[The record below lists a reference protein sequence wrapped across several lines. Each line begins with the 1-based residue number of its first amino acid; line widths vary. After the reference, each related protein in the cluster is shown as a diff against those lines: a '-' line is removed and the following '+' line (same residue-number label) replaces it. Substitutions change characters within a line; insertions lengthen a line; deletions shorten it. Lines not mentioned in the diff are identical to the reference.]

1 MLPFLSAEPRGR
13 SAGISTMGT
22 PMNRLAGESS
32 PYLRQHAENPV
43 DWYPWGE
50 EAFARARADGRPII
64 LSVGYSACHWCHV
77 MAHESFEDPA
87 TAALMNDWF
96 VNVKV
101 DREERP
107 DVDAVYMTVTQALT
121 GQGGWPMTVFL
132 TPDLKPF
139 YAGTYFPAVDSH
151 GRPAFPRLLRSIH
164 EAWEASREQVM
175 DSAEKITAQLQ
186 EATHRVNSGSGAALD
201 AALPAR
207 VVEALRNEF
216 DEEWGGFGGAPKFP
230 SPSNLEFLL
239 AYHASHPDDPLEP
252 RALDLVT
259 HTLRRMMDG
268 GIYDHLGGGFHRYSV
283 DARWLVPHFEKML
296 YDNAQLARL
305 YLHAFQL
312 TGDPAFERV
321 VRETLGYLE
330 REMLDPAGGF
340 TAAQDADTEG
350 IEGKF
355 FVWSPAQIDAVLGP
369 EDGRLFRTVYGVT
382 DAGNFEDPH
391 HPEFGRQNVLHRPR
405 ALDDCARDLGLDVA
419 ALEAHLP
426 ALRKRLLVE
435 REQRVYPGLDDK
447 VLASWNGLALAA
459 FAECG
464 RVFDDAHYVEVAT
477 RTATFLRSQMW
488 DAGLL
493 HTWKDGEA
501 KVDGLLEDYAY
512 VGLGLLE
519 LFKATGDIAHLHWA
533 QRLLDDALDH
543 FHDEENGGFFESPLD
558 GEELLL
564 RQKPFFDAATPS
576 GNGAMALL
584 STWLARYTGNE
595 EWEAI
600 GGEVLALVA
609 GQLQRAVTGFGSTLL
624 ALDLIAAPPREIAIV
639 GAPELRAPF
648 EREVAQ
654 RFLPTTVIVPASSG
668 GLLPVLE
675 GRAAAPGEATA
686 YVCEAMVCGLPAHT
700 PEMLREQLN
709 AAQR

>member
-1 MLPFLSAEPRGR
+1 
-13 SAGISTMGT
+13 
-22 PMNRLAGESS
+22 MNRLAGESS

-50 EAFARARADGRPII
+50 EAFVRARTDGKPII

-77 MAHESFEDPA
+77 MAHESFEDPS

-164 EAWEASREQVM
+164 EAWEAGHEKVVE
-175 DSAEKITAQLQ
+175 SAEKITAQLQ
-186 EATHRVNSGSGAALD
+186 EATHRVNSGSGAAID

-216 DEEWGGFGGAPKFP
+216 DTEWGGFGGAPKFP

-252 RALDLVT
+252 SALDLVT

-305 YLHAFQL
+305 YLHAFQI
-312 TGDPAFERV
+312 TGHPAFERV
-321 VRETLGYLE
+321 VRETLAYLE

-350 IEGKF
+350 IEGMKKARA
-355 FVWSPAQIDAVLGP
+355 AQ
-369 EDGRLFRTVYGVT
+369 
-382 DAGNFEDPH
+382 
-391 HPEFGRQNVLHRPR
+391 
-405 ALDDCARDLGLDVA
+405 
-419 ALEAHLP
+419 
-426 ALRKRLLVE
+426 
-435 REQRVYPGLDDK
+435 
-447 VLASWNGLALAA
+447 
-459 FAECG
+459 FAEPW
-464 RVFDDAHYVEVAT
+464 
-477 RTATFLRSQMW
+477 LR
-488 DAGLL
+488 
-493 HTWKDGEA
+493 
-501 KVDGLLEDYAY
+501 
-512 VGLGLLE
+512 
-519 LFKATGDIAHLHWA
+519 
-533 QRLLDDALDH
+533 
-543 FHDEENGGFFESPLD
+543 
-558 GEELLL
+558 
-564 RQKPFFDAATPS
+564 
-576 GNGAMALL
+576 
-584 STWLARYTGNE
+584 
-595 EWEAI
+595 
-600 GGEVLALVA
+600 
-609 GQLQRAVTGFGSTLL
+609 
-624 ALDLIAAPPREIAIV
+624 
-639 GAPELRAPF
+639 
-648 EREVAQ
+648 
-654 RFLPTTVIVPASSG
+654 
-668 GLLPVLE
+668 
-675 GRAAAPGEATA
+675 
-686 YVCEAMVCGLPAHT
+686 
-700 PEMLREQLN
+700 
-709 AAQR
+709 

>member
-1 MLPFLSAEPRGR
+1 
-13 SAGISTMGT
+13 
-22 PMNRLAGESS
+22 MNRLAGESS

-43 DWYPWGE
+43 DWYPWGD
-50 EAFARARADGRPII
+50 EAFARARADGKPII

-87 TAALMNDWF
+87 TAAQMNEWF

-139 YAGTYFPAVDSH
+139 YAGTYFPAVDNH
-151 GRPAFPRLLRSIH
+151 GRPAFTRLLRSIH
-164 EAWEASREQVM
+164 EAWEAGREKVV
-175 DSAEKITAQLQ
+175 DSAEQITKQLQ
-186 EATHRVNSGSGAALD
+186 EATRRVNSGSGAAID
-201 AALPAR
+201 AALPTR

-216 DEEWGGFGGAPKFP
+216 DVVGGGLGGAPMFP
-230 SPSNLEFLL
+230 SPSNLEFVM
-239 AYHASHPDDPLEP
+239 AYDTSHPDDPLEP
-252 RALDLVT
+252 RALHLVT

-305 YLHAFQL
+305 YLHAFQI

-330 REMLDPAGGF
+330 REMLDRSGGF
-340 TAAQDADTEG
+340 YAAQDADTEG

-355 FVWSPAQIDAVLGP
+355 FVWSPAQIDAILGA

-391 HPEFGRQNVLHRPR
+391 HPEFGRQNILHRPR
-405 ALDDCARDLGLDVA
+405 LIEACARDLGLDVA
-419 ALEAHLP
+419 ALEARLP
-426 ALRKRLLVE
+426 ALRERLLAE
-435 REQRVYPGLDDK
+435 RETRVHPGLDDK

-464 RVFDDAHYVEVAT
+464 RVLGDAHYVEVAT
-477 RTATFLRSQMW
+477 RTATFLRRQMW

-519 LFKATGDIAHLHWA
+519 LFEATGDIAHLHWA

-543 FHDEENGGFFESPLD
+543 FHDEASGGFFESPLD
-558 GEELLL
+558 GEELIL

-576 GNGAMALL
+576 GNGAMAQLA
-584 STWLARYTGNE
+584 TWLARYTGNE
-595 EWEAI
+595 EWETI

-648 EREVAQ
+648 EREVAR
-654 RFLPTTVIVPASSG
+654 RFLPTTVIVPAASG

-675 GRAAAPGEATA
+675 GRGVAPGEATA
-686 YVCEAMVCGLPAHT
+686 YVCEAMVCELPART
-700 PEMLREQLN
+700 PEMLREQLDH
-709 AAQR
+709 AR

>member
-1 MLPFLSAEPRGR
+1 
-13 SAGISTMGT
+13 
-22 PMNRLAGESS
+22 MNRLAGESS

-43 DWYPWGE
+43 DWYPWGD
-50 EAFARARADGRPII
+50 EAFARARTDGKPII

-77 MAHESFEDPA
+77 MAHESFEDPS

-121 GQGGWPMTVFL
+121 GSGGWPMTVFL

-151 GRPAFPRLLRSIH
+151 GRPAFARLLRSIH
-164 EAWEASREQVM
+164 EAWEADREKVV

-186 EATHRVNSGSGAALD
+186 EATHRVNTGGGAAID

-216 DEEWGGFGGAPKFP
+216 DAEWGGFGGAPKFP
-230 SPSNLEFLL
+230 TPSNLEFLL

-252 RALDLVT
+252 SALDLVT

-312 TGDPAFERV
+312 TADSAFERV
-321 VRETLGYLE
+321 VRETLAYLE

-382 DAGNFEDPH
+382 ADGNFEDPH

-405 ALDDCARDLGLDVA
+405 PLEECARDLGLDVA
-419 ALEAHLP
+419 TLEARLP
-426 ALRKRLLVE
+426 ALRERLLAE
-435 REQRVYPGLDDK
+435 REQRVHPGLDDK

-464 RVFDDAHYVEVAT
+464 RVLGDAHYVEVAT
-477 RTATFLRSQMW
+477 RTATFLRRQMW

-543 FHDEENGGFFESPLD
+543 FHDEESGGFFESPLD

-648 EREVAQ
+648 EREVAR

-675 GRAAAPGEATA
+675 GRAVAPGEAAA
-686 YVCEAMVCGLPAHT
+686 YVCEAMVCGLPARM
-700 PEMLREQLN
+700 PEMLREQLD
-709 AAQR
+709 AAGR

>member
-1 MLPFLSAEPRGR
+1 
-13 SAGISTMGT
+13 
-22 PMNRLAGESS
+22 MNRLAGESS

-50 EAFARARADGRPII
+50 EAFARARSDGKPII

-77 MAHESFEDPA
+77 MAHESFEDPTIA
-87 TAALMNDWF
+87 GLMNDWF
-96 VNVKV
+96 VNIKV

-121 GQGGWPMTVFL
+121 RGQGGWPMTVFL

-139 YAGTYFPAVDSH
+139 YAGTYFPAVDAH
-151 GRPAFPRLLRSIH
+151 GRTAFPRLLELIH
-164 EAWEASREQVM
+164 TAWEADREKVV
-175 DSAEKITAQLQ
+175 DDAAKITTQLQ
-186 EATHRVNSGSGAALD
+186 EATHRANSGSGSGTAID
-201 AALPAR
+201 AALPTR

-216 DEEWGGFGGAPKFP
+216 DEEWGGFGHAPKFP

-239 AYHASHPDDPLEP
+239 AYYASHPDDPLEP
-252 RALDLVT
+252 SGLDLVT

-305 YLHAFQL
+305 YLHAFQI

-321 VRETLGYLE
+321 VRETLAYLE
-330 REMLDPAGGF
+330 REMLDRAGGF
-340 TAAQDADTEG
+340 YAAQDADTEG

-355 FVWSPAQIDAVLGP
+355 FVWSPAQIDTVLGA
-369 EDGRLFRTVYGVT
+369 EDGHIFRTVYAVT

-391 HPEFGRQNVLHRPR
+391 HPEFGRQNILHRPR
-405 ALDDCARDLGLDVA
+405 PLDDSASELGIDVA
-419 ALEAHLP
+419 TLEA
-426 ALRKRLLVE
+426 RLLAMRDQLLAE
-435 REQRVYPGLDDK
+435 RETRVHPGLDDK

-464 RVFDDAHYVEVAT
+464 RVLGDSHYVEIAT
-477 RTATFLRSQMW
+477 GTATFLRRQMW

-493 HTWKDGEA
+493 HTWKDGET

-519 LFKATGDIAHLHWA
+519 LFKTTGDIAHLHWA

-543 FHDEENGGFFESPLD
+543 FHDEEGGGFFESPLD

-576 GNGAMALL
+576 GNGAMALF

-595 EWEAI
+595 EWETI
-600 GGEVLALVA
+600 GIEVLALVA
-609 GQLQRAVTGFGSTLL
+609 GQFQRAVTGFGSTLL
-624 ALDLIAAPPREIAIV
+624 ALDLIAAPPREVAIV

-648 EREVAQ
+648 EREVAR
-654 RFLPTTVIVPASSG
+654 RFLPTTVIVPAASG

-675 GRAAAPGEATA
+675 GRGVALGEATA
-686 YVCEAMVCGLPAHT
+686 YVCEAMACGQPART
-700 PEMLREQLN
+700 PDMLREQLD
-709 AAQR
+709 AARR

>member
-1 MLPFLSAEPRGR
+1 
-13 SAGISTMGT
+13 
-22 PMNRLAGESS
+22 MNRLAGESS

-43 DWYPWGE
+43 DWYPWGD
-50 EAFARARADGRPII
+50 EAFARARADGKPII

-87 TAALMNDWF
+87 TAAQMNEWF

-139 YAGTYFPAVDSH
+139 YAGTYFPAVDNH
-151 GRPAFPRLLRSIH
+151 GRPAFTRLLRSIH
-164 EAWEASREQVM
+164 EAWEAGREKMV
-175 DSAEKITAQLQ
+175 DSAEQITKQLQ
-186 EATHRVNSGSGAALD
+186 EATRRVNSGSGAAID
-201 AALPAR
+201 AALPTR

-230 SPSNLEFLL
+230 SPSNLEFLM
-239 AYHASHPDDPLEP
+239 AYDTSHPDDPLEP
-252 RALDLVT
+252 RALHLVT

-305 YLHAFQL
+305 YLHAFQI

-330 REMLDPAGGF
+330 REMLDRSGGF
-340 TAAQDADTEG
+340 YAAQDADTEG

-355 FVWSPAQIDAVLGP
+355 FVWSPAQIDAILGA

-391 HPEFGRQNVLHRPR
+391 HPEFGRQNILHRPR
-405 ALDDCARDLGLDVA
+405 LIEACARDLGLDVA
-419 ALEAHLP
+419 ALEARLP
-426 ALRKRLLVE
+426 ALRERLLAE
-435 REQRVYPGLDDK
+435 RETRVHPGLDDN

-464 RVFDDAHYVEVAT
+464 RVLGDAHYVEVAT
-477 RTATFLRSQMW
+477 RTATFLRRQMW

-519 LFKATGDIAHLHWA
+519 LFEATGDIAHLHWA

-543 FHDEENGGFFESPLD
+543 FHDEASGGFFESPLD
-558 GEELLL
+558 GEELIL

-576 GNGAMALL
+576 GNGAMAQLA
-584 STWLARYTGNE
+584 TWLARYTGNE
-595 EWEAI
+595 EWETI
-600 GGEVLALVA
+600 GGEVFALVA

-648 EREVAQ
+648 EREVAR
-654 RFLPTTVIVPASSG
+654 RFLPTTVIVPAASG

-675 GRAAAPGEATA
+675 GRGVAPGEATA
-686 YVCEAMVCGLPAHT
+686 YVCEAMVCELPART
-700 PEMLREQLN
+700 PEMLREQLDH
-709 AAQR
+709 AR

>member
-1 MLPFLSAEPRGR
+1 
-13 SAGISTMGT
+13 
-22 PMNRLAGESS
+22 MNRLAGESS

-50 EAFARARADGRPII
+50 EAFARARAEQKPVI
-64 LSVGYSACHWCHV
+64 LSVGYSSCHWCHV

-87 TAALMNDWF
+87 TAALMNGWF

-139 YAGTYFPAVDSH
+139 YAGTYFPAVDGH
-151 GRPAFPRLLRSIH
+151 GRPAFTRLLRSIH
-164 EAWEASREQVM
+164 EAWEAQREQVVN
-175 DSAEKITAQLQ
+175 SAEQITARLR
-186 EATHRVNSGSGAALD
+186 EATQRVNAGSGAAVD

-216 DEEWGGFGGAPKFP
+216 DEEWGGFGRAPKFP

-239 AYHASHPDDPLEP
+239 AYHASHPDDPLTP
-252 RALDLVT
+252 SALDMVT
-259 HTLRRMMDG
+259 FTLRRMMDG
-268 GIYDHLGGGFHRYSV
+268 GIYDHLGGGFHRYAV
-283 DARWLVPHFEKML
+283 DTQWLIPHFEKML

-305 YLHAFQL
+305 YLHAFQV
-312 TGDPAFERV
+312 TGDRAFERV
-321 VRETLGYLE
+321 VRETLAYLE

-340 TAAQDADTEG
+340 YAAQDADTEG
-350 IEGKF
+350 IEGKP
-355 FVWSPAQIDAVLGP
+355 FVWTPAEVDAVLGP
-369 EDGRLFRTVYGVT
+369 EDGRTARAVYGVT
-382 DAGNFEDPH
+382 EAGNFEDPH
-391 HPEFGRQNVLHRPR
+391 HPEFGRRTVLHRPR
-405 ALDDCARDLGLDVA
+405 PLDESARDLGIDA
-419 ALEAHLP
+419 ATLGPRLP
-426 ALRKRLLVE
+426 ALRQRLLHA
-435 REQRVYPGLDDK
+435 RDQRPRPGLDDK
-447 VLASWNGLALAA
+447 VLASWNGLALGA

-464 RVFDDAHYVEVAT
+464 RVLGDSHYVEVAG
-477 RTATFLRSQMW
+477 RTAAFLRAEMW
-488 DAGLL
+488 DGGLL
-493 HTWKDGEA
+493 HTWKDGQA
-501 KVDGLLEDYAY
+501 TVDGLLEDYAY

-519 LFKATGDIAHLHWA
+519 LFKATGEVEHLRWA
-533 QRLLDDALDH
+533 QRLFEETLDR
-543 FHDEENGGFFESPLD
+543 FHDEGTGGFFEAPLD

-584 STWLARYTGNE
+584 ATWLARYTGRE

-624 ALDLIAAPPREIAIV
+624 ALDLLAAPPREIAIV
-639 GAPELRAPF
+639 GAAALRAPF
-648 EREVAQ
+648 EREVA
-654 RFLPTTVIVPASSG
+654 RCFLPTTVVVPSPVG
-668 GLLPVLE
+668 DLLPVLE
-675 GRAAAPGEATA
+675 GRGTSTGEAVA
-686 YVCEAMVCGLPAHT
+686 YVCEAMACQIPART
-700 PEMLREQLN
+700 PDMLREQLD
-709 AAQR
+709 ALR

>member
-1 MLPFLSAEPRGR
+1 
-13 SAGISTMGT
+13 
-22 PMNRLAGESS
+22 MNRLAGESS

-50 EAFARARADGRPII
+50 EAFTRARTDGKPII

-77 MAHESFEDPA
+77 MAHESFEDPSI
-87 TAALMNDWF
+87 AALMNEWF

-151 GRPAFPRLLRSIH
+151 GRPGFPRLLESIH
-164 EAWEASREQVM
+164 TAWEAEREKVV
-175 DSAEKITAQLQ
+175 DSAEKITVQLQ
-186 EATHRVNSGSGAALD
+186 EATQRANNGSGVTLDGAL
-201 AALPAR
+201 LTR
-207 VVEALRNEF
+207 VVEALRIEF
-216 DEEWGGFGGAPKFP
+216 DEQWGGFGSAPKFP

-252 RALDLVT
+252 SALDLVT
-259 HTLRRMMDG
+259 ATLRHMMDG

-305 YLHAFQL
+305 YLHAFQI

-321 VRETLGYLE
+321 VRETLAYLE
-330 REMLDPAGGF
+330 REMLDSAGGF

-355 FVWSPAQIDAVLGP
+355 FVWSATQIDAVLGA
-369 EDGRLFRTVYGVT
+369 EDGRLLRTVYGVT
-382 DAGNFEDPH
+382 DGGNFEDPH

-405 ALDDCARDLGLDVA
+405 SLEQCAADLGIDVA
-419 ALEAHLP
+419 AIETRLP
-426 ALRKRLLVE
+426 ALRARLLAE
-435 REQRVYPGLDDK
+435 RDTRVHPGLDDK

-464 RVFDDAHYVEVAT
+464 RVLGEPHYVEIAT
-477 RTATFLRSQMW
+477 RTATFVRRQMW

-519 LFKATGDIAHLHWA
+519 LFKATGDIDHLHWA
-533 QRLLDDALDH
+533 QRLMDDALGH
-543 FHDEENGGFFESPLD
+543 FHDEEVGGFFEAPLD

-576 GNGAMALL
+576 GNGAMALFA
-584 STWLARYTGNE
+584 TWLARFTGNE
-595 EWEAI
+595 EWETVGA
-600 GGEVLALVA
+600 EVIALCA
-609 GQLQRAVTGFGSTLL
+609 DKLQRAVTGFGSTLQ
-624 ALDLIAAPPREIAIV
+624 AVDLIASLPREIAIV
-639 GAPELRAPF
+639 GAPDLRAPF
-648 EREVAQ
+648 EREVA
-654 RFLPTTVIVPASSG
+654 RHFLPTTIIVPAASG

-675 GRAAAPGEATA
+675 GRGVTAGEVAA
-686 YVCEAMVCGLPAHT
+686 YVCEAMVCGLPART
-700 PEMLREQLN
+700 PEMLREQLD
-709 AAQR
+709 ATGR

>member
-1 MLPFLSAEPRGR
+1 
-13 SAGISTMGT
+13 
-22 PMNRLAGESS
+22 MNRLAAERS
-32 PYLRQHAENPV
+32 PYLLQHANNPV

-50 EAFARARADGRPII
+50 EAFARARTDGKPII

-77 MAHESFEDPA
+77 MAHESFEDPS

-121 GQGGWPMTVFL
+121 GSGGWPMTVFL

-164 EAWEASREQVM
+164 EAWEADREKVVE
-175 DSAEKITAQLQ
+175 SAEKITAQLQ
-186 EATHRVNSGSGAALD
+186 EATHRVNTGSGAAID

-216 DEEWGGFGGAPKFP
+216 DAEWGGFGGAPKFP

-252 RALDLVT
+252 SALDLVLA
-259 HTLRRMMDG
+259 TLRYMMDG

-305 YLHAFQL
+305 YLHAFQI
-312 TGDPAFERV
+312 TGHPAFERV
-321 VRETLGYLE
+321 VRETLAYLE

-382 DAGNFEDPH
+382 AAGNFDDPH
-391 HPEFGRQNVLHRPR
+391 HPEFGRQSVLHRPQS
-405 ALDDCARDLGLDVA
+405 LDVCARDLGLDVA
-419 ALEAHLP
+419 ALEARLP
-426 ALRKRLLVE
+426 ALRERLLAE
-435 REQRVYPGLDDK
+435 REQRVHPGLDDK

-464 RVFDDAHYVEVAT
+464 RVLGDAHYVEVAT
-477 RTATFLRSQMW
+477 RTATFLRRQMW

-543 FHDEENGGFFESPLD
+543 FHDEESGGFFESPLD

-648 EREVAQ
+648 EREVAR

-675 GRAAAPGEATA
+675 GRAVAPGEAAA
-686 YVCEAMVCGLPAHT
+686 YVCEAMVCGLPARM
-700 PEMLREQLN
+700 PEMLREQLD
-709 AAQR
+709 AAGR